1 MGNNLL
7 KTLGSLIGL
16 AVGGPAG
23 AALGSGI
30 GTLAGGGDL
39 GDAIE
44 SGIGT
49 LFTGAL
55 TGRAGIGLDALSG
68 GASAQRSGQ
77 NILSM
82 LGGQSPPN
90 VPDMIGPIKG
100 ITPSISEGIG
110 NLINVTGLD
119 NPYILSALMLQQE
132 PKGTLLTPLQ
142 QEQMR
147 TGERNPDFQG
157 VAALDPRFMKEG
169 GFLEGPGTGKSDS
182 IKGAIYQNG
191 KRVQEARLS
200 DGEFVMT
207 ADAVKGAGNGDRE
220 KGAARMYEMMNSFER
235 RA

>member
-49 LFTGAL
+49 LFTGVL

-82 LGGQSPPN
+82 LGGQASPN
-90 VPDMIGPIKG
+90 VPDMIGPIQVTRPNLSG
-100 ITPSISEGIG
+100 GIG
-110 NLINVTGLD
+110 NLISATGID
-119 NPYILSALMLQQE
+119 NPYIFSALLE
-132 PKGTLLTPLQ
+132 STRPKGTLLTPLQ

-157 VAALDPRFMKEG
+157 VPAVDTRFMNEG

-182 IKGAIYQNG
+182 IDGAIYQNG

-207 ADAVKGAGNGDRE
+207 ADAVKGAGDGDRE
-220 KGAARMYEMMNSFER
+220 KGAARMYKMMNSFER